1 MRFLTAR
8 FNKKLVGAA
17 AIISTASLIIAQTP
31 ILNITV
37 KNVMVGYSLDQR
49 FSNPQGI
56 FYDKKFKETYVCDS
70 GNHQVVIFDS
80 TGYPLYRF
88 KHWVEREGKRNLGE
102 PRSLVVNNA
111 GDIFL
116 TDNLADYVDVL
127 DHRGEPEDRIDLA
140 QILNLPKAKPTQL
153 TIDSLD
159 NLYIGYRSEKAE
171 LVVLNPELQI
181 ILQLKNQTE
190 NQQNFGEISGIWIDS
205 EGKIYI
211 TDAVNEPCVKIFTNR
226 GEFVSGFGKHDVGWD
241 GFSLPSGVA
250 TTQDG
255 TIWIVDTFRQVV
267 KGFSPKG
274 EFIMYIG
281 GYGRMLGEM
290 KYPGAIAGDGYQ
302 SLFVLEKVGERT
314 QEFVVQAQ

>member
-1 MRFLTAR
+1 MRFLSA
-8 FNKKLVGAA
+8 KLDKRLIAA
-17 AIISTASLIIAQTP
+17 VSIINVASLVIAQTP
-31 ILNITV
+31 NLNISI
-37 KNVMVGYSLDQR
+37 KNILVGYSSDQR

-102 PRSLVVNNA
+102 PKSLAVSSQ

-116 TDNLADYVDVL
+116 VDNLAEYIDVL
-127 DHRGEPEDRIDLA
+127 DHRGEPEDRINLA
-140 QILNLPKAKPTQL
+140 GILHLPEVKPTQL
-153 TIDSLD
+153 ALD
-159 NLYIGYRSEKAE
+159 DQENLYIGYRGEKAE
-171 LVVLNPELQI
+171 MVVLNPDWQVA
-181 ILQLKNQTE
+181 LQLKNQTE
-190 NQQNFGEISGIWIDS
+190 NQQNFGEITGIWVDS
-205 EGKIYI
+205 EGRIYI
-211 TDAVNEPCVKIFTNR
+211 TDALNEPCVKIFTSK
-226 GEFVSGFGKHDVGWD
+226 GEFIFGFGKHDVGWD
-241 GFSLPSGVA
+241 GFSLPSGVV
-250 TTQDG
+250 TTRDG

-267 KGFSPKG
+267 KGFTPKG

-290 KYPGAIAGDGYQ
+290 KYPGAIAGDGFQ
-302 SLFVLEKVGERT
+302 SLFVLEKVGERA